1 MFDLPLITYIAT
13 MSVTPGPNNLMLAAS
28 GVNHGL
34 RRTVPHMLGISV
46 GFGVQAAL
54 VSGTLAWA
62 MGWLQAV
69 RLPLMVVGCVY
80 LLWLAWRQ
88 LQAGRPSGEGEGKP
102 LGFLGA
108 ALFQWVNPKAWMF
121 ALNLGVLFLPADA
134 GLGRILWLA
143 ALSMLVGAP
152 CMAVWAV
159 GGDQL
164 RRWLNRPRVLLAF
177 NGTMAV
183 LLALTAGWLLWDE
196 LKGLFS

>member
-1 MFDLPLITYIAT
+1 MFDLPLITYMAT

-69 RLPLMVVGCVY
+69 RLPLMVVGCGY

-88 LQAGRPSGEGEGKP
+88 LQAGRPSAGGEGRP

-134 GLGRILWLA
+134 GLGRILWMA

-159 GGDQL
+159 AGDQL
-164 RRWLNRPRVLLAF
+164 RCWLNRPRVLLAF
-177 NGTMAV
+177 NGTMAA
-183 LLALTAGWLLWDE
+183 LLALTAAWLLWDE
-196 LKGLFS
+196 VRSGIL

>member
-46 GFGVQAAL
+46 GFAIQAAL

-62 MGWLQAV
+62 MTWLQAI
-69 RLPLMVVGCVY
+69 RLPLMVVGCAY

-88 LQAGRPSGEGEGKP
+88 LKAGRPAGDEEAKP
-102 LGFLGA
+102 LSFLGA

-121 ALNLGVLFLPADA
+121 ALNLGILFLPRQA
-134 GLGRILWLA
+134 GLGAILWLA
-143 ALSMLVGAP
+143 LLCMLVGGP

-159 GGDQL
+159 TGDRL
-164 RRWLNRPRVLLAF
+164 RRWLNQPRALLLF
-177 NGTMAV
+177 NGTMAF
-183 LLALTAGWLLWDE
+183 LLALTALWLLWDE
-196 LKGLFS
+196 LKLFIR

>member
-46 GFGVQAAL
+46 GFAVQAAL

-62 MGWLQAV
+62 LGWLQVV
-69 RLPLMVVGCVY
+69 RLPLMLVGCTY

-88 LQAGRPSGEGEGKP
+88 VKAGGPTGGEEARP

-121 ALNLGVLFLPADA
+121 ALNLGILFLPKDA
-134 GLGRILWLA
+134 GLGRILWMSL
-143 ALSMLVGAP
+143 LCMLVGGP

-159 GGDQL
+159 TGDRL
-164 RRWLNRPRVLLAF
+164 RRWLSRPRALLLF
-177 NGTMAV
+177 NGTMAA
-183 LLALTAGWLLWDE
+183 LLALTSGWLLWDE
-196 LKGLFS
+196 LGLIFH